1 MGVTATRPRGREQ
14 GIGRGKRGEVEKGQS
29 SGSRPLGL
37 EPPERPSYSLLAGS
51 HFSSSVSSS
60 MFPGWSWG
68 RGKPEAGR
76 PEGLLVPDWP
86 SWLIP
91 GLAVSSQALAEG

>member
-1 MGVTATRPRGREQ
+1 MGVTATRPRRAEQ

-37 EPPERPSYSLLAGS
+37 NLPERPSYSLLAGS

-68 RGKPEAGR
+68 EENQRQGKTRGFAG
-76 PEGLLVPDWP
+76 
-86 SWLIP
+86 S
-91 GLAVSSQALAEG
+91 

>member
-37 EPPERPSYSLLAGS
+37 EPPERPSYSLLAG
-51 HFSSSVSSS
+51 
-60 MFPGWSWG
+60 
-68 RGKPEAGR
+68 
-76 PEGLLVPDWP
+76 VPLFVLGFLINV
-86 SWLIP
+86 SWLVL
-91 GLAVSSQALAEG
+91 GERKTRGRKTRGFAGS